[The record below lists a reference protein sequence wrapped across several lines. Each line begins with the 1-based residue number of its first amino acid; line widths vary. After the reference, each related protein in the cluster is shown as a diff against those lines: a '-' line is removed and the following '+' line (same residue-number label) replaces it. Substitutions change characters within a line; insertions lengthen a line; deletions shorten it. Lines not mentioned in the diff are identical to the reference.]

1 MNSKAFR
8 DYFRSFRR
16 KEVWKAIGLAIP
28 LYIWLMVGPFPAWD
42 GENADV
48 AAFFYYSGAFSVMLR
63 LIERR
68 VYPLGLSKLQHLCP
82 MSRKQKED
90 YVRTQF
96 WVGFM
101 VAFALFAFLQI
112 IFWIV
117 FPQEIYYILPVIM
130 LVVGLLGISF
140 SAPVN
145 NLMEPEKLETFREK
159 ELKGVN
165 VKGLIVVL
173 IGIISWSIVTVFI
186 TDGGEI
192 PLWIWIVTAI
202 LLIWQLWMT
211 FSMLGRIKYLVAL
224 ASDYERTND

>member
-8 DYFRSFRR
+8 DYFRSFRW
-16 KEVWKAIGLAIP
+16 KEVWKAIGLASP
-28 LYIWLMVGPFPAWD
+28 LYIWFIVGPFPAWN

-48 AAFFYYSGAFSVMLR
+48 VAFFYYSGAFSVMLR

-96 WVGFM
+96 WVGYIIALM
-101 VAFALFAFLQI
+101 LFAVLQI
-112 IFWIV
+112 IFWIL
-117 FPQEIYYILPVIM
+117 FPQNIYYILPIIM
-130 LVVGLLGISF
+130 MIVGLLGISF
-140 SAPVN
+140 ATPVS
-145 NLMEPEKLETFREK
+145 NLMALEKVKAFREK

-165 VKGLIVVL
+165 VKGLIVAL
-173 IGIISWSIVTVFI
+173 IGIISWSIVTVFM